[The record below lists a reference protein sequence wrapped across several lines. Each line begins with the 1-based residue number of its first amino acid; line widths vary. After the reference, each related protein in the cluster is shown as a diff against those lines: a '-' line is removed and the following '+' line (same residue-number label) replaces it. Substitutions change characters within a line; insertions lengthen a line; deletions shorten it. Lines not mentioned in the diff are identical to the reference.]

1 VYYPPERIQHTNL
14 RVGVLR
20 QRCVTCI
27 LLRTRCRILTPAP
40 RFIFLPGIRQGVEV
54 RRDRQPVMR
63 QGRAADKQLSAARS
77 EGTYFYFEFFVV
89 NRKFTRII
97 KKKKW
102 FWGLQNLVTG

>member
-40 RFIFLPGIRQGVEV
+40 RFIFLLGIRQGAEV

-63 QGRAADKQLSAARS
+63 QGRAADKQLSAGRS
-77 EGTYFYFEFFVV
+77 GGTILILSFS
-89 NRKFTRII
+89 
-97 KKKKW
+97 
-102 FWGLQNLVTG
+102 